1 MFSLPELAADCCVA
15 ACYATL
21 LTCGTRAPIDGATI
35 KIDNTRLAAITSFYQ
50 KMYVMQKYA
59 LHNPSTTFLQ
69 SVKVFFLIYIANYSS
84 LKKSLPSTDISLCS

>member
-35 KIDNTRLAAITSFYQ
+35 KIDNTRQTAITSFYQ
-50 KMYVMQKYA
+50 KIYVMQKYV
-59 LHNPSTTFLQ
+59 LHNPSTTFL
-69 SVKVFFLIYIANYSS
+69 
-84 LKKSLPSTDISLCS
+84 